1 MRPSINDYHALLAR
15 AASVMT
21 KDGST
26 RQELY
31 DRARMAL
38 KAEFKKLNPARSDAE
53 FFEEQ
58 RKLDVAIFDFEF
70 STSTTELT
78 DAISA

>member
-1 MRPSINDYHALLAR
+1 MPSVEDYHALLAR
-15 AASVMT
+15 AASALT
-21 KDGST
+21 KDGSEG

-31 DRARMAL
+31 NRARAAL
-38 KAEFKKLNPARSDAE
+38 KAEFKKLDEPQSGAA

-70 STSTTELT
+70 SSSTSELT
-78 DAISA
+78 NARAA